1 MNDKPNMAED
11 FVLNGN
17 CETTQ
22 DQTLKEQLC
31 QQPVIKTLPQTG
43 GDGIWLLLLII
54 ATVLCAYGVMKHE
67 NRRKK

>member
-1 MNDKPNMAED
+1 MNEKPGMAED

-17 CETTQ
+17 CQTTQ

-31 QQPVIKTLPQTG
+31 QQPVKTLPQTG
-43 GDGIWLLLLII
+43 RDDIWLLLLII
-54 ATVLCAYGVMKHE
+54 ATVLCTYGVMKHE